1 MACGIAGIVGQSRQE
16 FQTHDNSQAKIRQ
29 AKIRQAAIYQADNRQ
44 ARFRQA
50 ATAAT
55 AEAIHVSR
63 SDAAGA
69 CGACRQRSDR
79 GACAGAAAMGQG
91 RQGRPWARRHQGNR
105 QPVGRPAAGRA
116 PLPKDDPSERIDR
129 IERVIVNPPARPDDP
144 VRARQEEN
152 LHDHASLRP
161 GVGPDAFGEREA
173 SGQSASPDTRISPR
187 PSNRRASGAGPG

>member
-1 MACGIAGIVGQSRQE
+1 MTTAKRRSAKPRSAKRRSTRPTTAKPGSGKPRRQRQPKPFMFRDRMRLE
-16 FQTHDNSQAKIRQ
+16 LAALADSDPTAVRALAQRLWAKA
-29 AKIRQAAIYQADNRQ
+29 AKGGHGLAAIKEIANLLD
-44 ARFRQA
+44 
-50 ATAAT
+50 
-55 AEAIHVSR
+55 
-63 SDAAGA
+63 G
-69 CGACRQRSDR
+69 
-79 GACAGAAAMGQG
+79 
-91 RQGRPWARRHQGNR
+91 P
-105 QPVGRPAAGRA
+105 PPAA
-116 PLPKDDPSERIDR
+116 PKPPKDDPSERIDR